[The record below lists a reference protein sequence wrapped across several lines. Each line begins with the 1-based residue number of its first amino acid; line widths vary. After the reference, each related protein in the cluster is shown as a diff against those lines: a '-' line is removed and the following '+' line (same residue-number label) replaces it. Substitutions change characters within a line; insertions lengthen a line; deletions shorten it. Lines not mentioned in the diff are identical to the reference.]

1 MEIQIIQSKIYE
13 IRGQKVMLDFDL
25 ATLYEVE
32 TKNLNL
38 AVKRNIDRFPVDFMF
53 QLTKDEWESLRL
65 QIETININSLR
76 LQNETLKKRTNET
89 PNDSKENLRL
99 QNVTTNRGRH
109 TKYLPYAFTEQ
120 GLAMLSG
127 ILNSKKAI
135 SVNISIMRAFVL
147 IRQYYMNYKELK
159 LQIEKLENDMN
170 LKFNDVYEAL
180 KYLIEPPQTPRK
192 QIGYKTND

>member
-1 MEIQIIQSKIYE
+1 MEIQFIQSKIYE

-38 AVKRNIDRFPVDFMF
+38 AVKRNIDRFPNDFMF

-65 QIETININSLR
+65 QIETSNANFLRLHNETSNDNSLR
-76 LQNETLKKRTNET
+76 LQNETLK
-89 PNDSKENLRL
+89 
-99 QNVTTNRGRH
+99 RGGRR
-109 TKYLPYAFTEQ
+109 YLPYAFTEQ

-180 KYLIEPPQTPRK
+180 KYLLEPPQTPRK
-192 QIGYKTND
+192 QIGYKTNDE